1 MADSSAAAG
10 GGCCRC
16 CSSFILT
23 LGFTALFMWLSLRTS
38 KPVCSIQDI
47 YVPPLNKSEN
57 STYYKIYFDL
67 KLDNENKDKG
77 IYYDALNLTFYYPPN
92 LTTPIGNK
100 TFPGFY
106 QGHKKN
112 ARRKDWVEVH
122 GVPWPA
128 AIKAAAN
135 GSAVFRVD
143 LATAVRFKVMVW
155 KTKRHKLVVG
165 ADVQVNDF
173 GKKVYK
179 KGVRLTSGA
188 PERERYHARTGLLLL
203 VLSVLSLIII

>member
-1 MADSSAAAG
+1 MADSSG
-10 GGCCRC
+10 GGGACCRC

-23 LGFTALFMWLSLRTS
+23 LGFTALFVWLSLRTS

-57 STYYKIYFDL
+57 STYYKIYFQL

-77 IYYDALNLTFYYPPN
+77 IYYDALNLTFYYPAN
-92 LTTPIGNK
+92 LTTPIGNI
-100 TFPGFY
+100 TLPGFY

-112 ARRKDWVEVH
+112 ARRKEWVDVH
-122 GVPWPA
+122 GVPWTA
-128 AIKAAAN
+128 ARKAVSN

-155 KTKRHKLVVG
+155 KTKRHKLIVG
-165 ADVQVNDF
+165 ANVEVNNL
-173 GKKVYK
+173 GKKVKK

-188 PERERYHARTGLLLL
+188 PERERYHARTVPLIVL
-203 VLSVLSLIII
+203 LSVLSLIII